1 MRRINVKV
9 KWVVAKCEI
18 RKVGVALLSKKKKKR
33 KKKEK
38 LTKTKSGRI
47 FTAFESC

>member
-18 RKVGVALLSKKKKKR
+18 RKVGVALLSKKKKR
-33 KKKEK
+33 KKKKK